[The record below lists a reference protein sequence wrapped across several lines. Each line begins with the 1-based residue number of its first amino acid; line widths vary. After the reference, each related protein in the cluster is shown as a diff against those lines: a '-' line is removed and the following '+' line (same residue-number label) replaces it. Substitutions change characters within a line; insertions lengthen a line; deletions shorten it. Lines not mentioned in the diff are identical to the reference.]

1 MIKTI
6 RRRLL
11 TVIVIKLDVKSNSEK
26 QLSCFPT
33 DEIVINE
40 LSNIIFSTLIKV
52 PKIKLIN
59 KNLNL
64 KLYFRSYK

>member
-52 PKIKLIN
+52 PKIKLI
-59 KNLNL
+59 KIRL
-64 KLYFRSYK
+64 F

>member
-64 KLYFRSYK
+64 KLFFRSYK